1 MQKKRQIKASMNIE
15 RGQRFNITD
24 LLSSLEGHNFLVQS
38 TKLREEGENISNFFF
53 FLIYIP

>member
-1 MQKKRQIKASMNIE
+1 MNIE

-38 TKLREEGENISNFFF
+38 TKLNGEEGENISNFF
-53 FLIYIP
+53 IYIYSLSV